1 MKPIIIRTMKRR
13 YLRDS
18 VTGIQ
23 NLNELKEENKNGT
36 KEISIKSSSILLW
49 IW

>member
-23 NLNELKEENKNGT
+23 NLNELKENKNGT